1 MFLNATMLAGVA
13 AAVLPLVVHMLNRAR
28 YRNVE
33 WGAMMF
39 LEPASGQLSGDS
51 RLREISL
58 LLLRMAMVALLAV
71 ALARPVLMPASGGLQ
86 DEPAC
91 MVIILDRSVSMEL
104 IDNGPPRLEA
114 ARRAALGALSS
125 LRPGDE
131 AAVIIT
137 PDAFGQPQSATL
149 TSDLQYLSA
158 RIGNTQTSAGLAD
171 MAAAMEVAA
180 DLLSQSRATHRQVVV
195 ISDRQAAN
203 WRGLDAE
210 FAATWKASFRDDGG
224 EPPQL
229 SWIPVGDAD
238 AGNVGIASVQILNT
252 PVIRGLP
259 AEVEVRVQNYDT
271 VPYVSLP
278 LTLSTDAGTLYTTRL
293 NLPAG
298 DAVTARCNVTF
309 AETGSALMTARIG
322 AAGLSWDDTMDTSVD
337 VRDPIDVLLIRG
349 DERDQAAAPLAGE
362 ADFPRLALAPF
373 ASADETGN
381 DPARVQVAS
390 ADAWPEINGTQQRV
404 VILDNV
410 ARFTPRQ
417 VRQLEQFVY
426 GGGGLL
432 MAPGNLSR
440 VEDYNRQLWRNGA
453 GILPAEL
460 EPPTAADGAGA
471 TSLSGLELSHPVFG
485 FLRGREDPLPR
496 FTVGRSVP
504 ARASG
509 SQARVLGR
517 YESGQPFLI
526 EGAYGRGRVMLMTTS
541 LGAEWNTLPLSNFY
555 LPMLQSAARYLAGGV
570 QPRRNVA
577 PGDPLVADIVEAAE
591 PQVLVAIPGV
601 LGESRADLLRTSSG
615 FEARFSNTARP
626 GNYIMDVRGE
636 RGRRRI
642 YFVVRG
648 PRDES
653 DVRSLSPAQFTSLHR
668 DFGFERLDPDPQT
681 ITAAIGESRLR
692 RELWPYLLVA
702 VIAAAALEVMLARFW
717 TAGRSGEAE

>member
-39 LEPASGQLSGDS
+39 LEPANGQLSGDS

-71 ALARPVLMPASGGLQ
+71 ALARPVLMPVAGGLQ

-91 MVIILDRSVSMEL
+91 MVIILDRSASMEL
-104 IDNGPPRLEA
+104 IDNGPPRLES

-131 AAVIIT
+131 AAVITT
-137 PDAFGQPQSATL
+137 PEPFAQPQSATL
-149 TSDLQYLSA
+149 TSDLQYLTA
-158 RIGNTQTSAGLAD
+158 RIGSAQVSPGLAD
-171 MAAAMEVAA
+171 MAAALKVAA
-180 DLLSQSRATHRQVVV
+180 DLLWQSRATHRQVVI

-203 WRGLDAE
+203 WRGLDAA
-210 FAATWKASFRDDGG
+210 FAAAWKASFRDDGG

-229 SWIPVGDAD
+229 TWIPVGDTD
-238 AGNVGIASVQILNT
+238 AGNVGITSVQIVNT
-252 PVIRGLP
+252 PVIRALP

-271 VPYVSLP
+271 VPYVGLP
-278 LTLSTDAGTLYTTRL
+278 LTLSSDAGTLYTTRL

-298 DAVTARCNVTF
+298 DAVTARCTVTF
-309 AETGSALMTARIG
+309 AEPGSSLMTARIG
-322 AAGLSWDDTMDTSVD
+322 AAGLAWDDTMDTSVD
-337 VRDPIDVLLIRG
+337 VLEPINVLLIRG
-349 DERDQAAAPLAGE
+349 DERDPTAAPLAGE
-362 ADFPRLALAPF
+362 ADFVRLALAPF
-373 ASADETGN
+373 ASADESGN
-381 DPARVQVAS
+381 DPAKVHVVS
-390 ADAWPEINGTQQRV
+390 ADAWPEINRAQQRV

-410 ARFTPRQ
+410 ARFTPQQ

-432 MAPGNLSR
+432 VAPGNLSR
-440 VEDYNRQLWRNGA
+440 VEDYNRQLWRDGA
-453 GILPAEL
+453 GILPADL
-460 EPPTAADGAGA
+460 EPPTPVDGTSA
-471 TSLSGLELSHPVFG
+471 TSLSGLELSHPVFS

-496 FTVGRSVP
+496 FTVGRFVP

-509 SQARVLGR
+509 SQAHVLGR

-541 LGAEWNTLPLSNFY
+541 LDADWNTLPLSNFY
-555 LPMLQSAARYLAGGV
+555 LPMLQSAVRYLAGGA
-570 QPRRNVA
+570 QPRRNVS
-577 PGDPLVADIVEAAE
+577 PGDPLMADVVEAAE
-591 PQVLVAIPGV
+591 PQVFVAGPGIPG
-601 LGESRADLLRTSSG
+601 EARADLLRTSSG

-626 GNYIMDVRGE
+626 GNYVMDIRSE
-636 RGRRRI
+636 RGGRRI

-648 PRDES
+648 QRDES
-653 DVRSLSPAQFTSLHR
+653 DVSSLSPARFAALQG
-668 DFGFERLDPDPQT
+668 DFGLDRLDPDPQT
-681 ITAAIGESRLR
+681 IAAAIGESRQR
-692 RELWPYLLVA
+692 RELWPYLLLG

-717 TAGRSGEAE
+717 TAGRGGGPE